1 MQNEVIA
8 EIEALEIAAEDVELN
23 ILAFSKP
30 AINGTGYGLIV
41 NPELDV
47 PRSTPGSLEIVRE
60 AAEALRIGSIRIQD
74 LESELLELR
83 TRSSETI
90 AHLESVRSDLERDKL
105 NLEKR
110 ISDMT
115 LRADRAEVA
124 LASLNE
130 TIRTSFAPYLK
141 NWKA

>member
-8 EIEALEIAAEDVELN
+8 EIEAHEIAADDVELN
-23 ILAFSKP
+23 ILTFSKP
-30 AINGTGYGLIV
+30 AANGTGYGLIV
-41 NPELDV
+41 NPEIEV
-47 PRSTPGSLEIVRE
+47 PRTTPGSLEIVRE
-60 AAEALRIGSIRIQD
+60 AAEALRIGSMRIQE

-90 AHLESVRSDLERDKL
+90 AHLEGVRSDLERDKL

-110 ISDMT
+110 ISEMT

-130 TIRTSFAPYLK
+130 AIRTSFAPYLK